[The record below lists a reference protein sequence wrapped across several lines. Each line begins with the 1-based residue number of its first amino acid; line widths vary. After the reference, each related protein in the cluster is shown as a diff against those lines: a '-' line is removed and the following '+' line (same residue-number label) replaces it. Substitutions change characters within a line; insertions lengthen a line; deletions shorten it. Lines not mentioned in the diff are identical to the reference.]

1 MGAPESYRE
10 QSGCRDCARRF
21 ERHEYDSYIMLY
33 CTYAA
38 PPRPK
43 CGSSMMD
50 ERFGRAGGTIMS
62 PWNTEQAVSEK
73 KAWDEWAKDRCVSP
87 FGICDHW
94 QLER

>member
-1 MGAPESYRE
+1 
-10 QSGCRDCARRF
+10 
-21 ERHEYDSYIMLY
+21 
-33 CTYAA
+33 
-38 PPRPK
+38 
-43 CGSSMMD
+43 MMD